1 MGPKTNSSVGGR
13 LTGKKIQSLVKDRG
27 MTLEEIAEN
36 HGMEFSNFIKLAKT
50 LVGHKKFA
58 EVEERSNSNAKD
70 NKNRE
75 RRESKK
81 QNGASGENVAE
92 LSEEERRLNDLHKV
106 LGTFKAKEAK
116 AERDLKTANKKHIE
130 YAGQTAAAQA
140 ECKRIRKMLQKAEEN
155 LRTLQKKSDAAEADE
170 ADAQADIA
178 YWHMESLKVKERI
191 KELENSTIYLVHPK
205 YPHALPK
212 KGTFVSLDEVHHP
225 NSKKDSGEELLED
238 PSWSAIREMGYTD
251 FAKLEEDIKFAKLV
265 LKYLYGA
272 EDSRKCYILVE
283 DQQMVALLK
292 LQGIEVSDYQP

>member
-1 MGPKTNSSVGGR
+1 MDPKTNSSVGGR
-13 LTGKKIQSLVKDRG
+13 LTANKIHSLVKDMG
-27 MTLEEIAEN
+27 MTLEEIAESQ
-36 HGMEFSNFIKLAKT
+36 GMEFSNFLKLAKT
-50 LVGHKKFA
+50 LVGQKKFA
-58 EVEERSNSNAKD
+58 EIMARSEANGKTKK
-70 NKNRE
+70 KNE
-75 RRESKK
+75 RREAKK
-81 QNGASGENVAE
+81 QNVAKGTGVAE
-92 LSEEERRLNDLHKV
+92 LSEEERQLNELRQV
-106 LGTFKAKEAK
+106 LETFKAKEAK
-116 AERDLKTANKKHIE
+116 AEGDLKTANKKYSE

-140 ECKRIRKMLQKAEEN
+140 ECKRIRGMLQKAEEN
-155 LRTLQKKSDAAEADE
+155 LRTLQKKSYAAEADE

-178 YWHMESLKVKERI
+178 YWHMESLKVEERI

-212 KGTFVSLDEVHHP
+212 KGTFVSWDDVNHP

-238 PSWSAIREMGYTD
+238 PSWSAIQEMGYTD
-251 FAKLEEDIKFAKLV
+251 FAKLEEDINFAKLV